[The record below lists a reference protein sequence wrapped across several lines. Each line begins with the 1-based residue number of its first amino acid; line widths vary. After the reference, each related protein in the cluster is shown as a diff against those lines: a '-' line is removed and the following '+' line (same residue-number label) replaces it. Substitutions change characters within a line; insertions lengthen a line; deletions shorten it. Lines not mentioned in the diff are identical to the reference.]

1 MGEDEYQKENPNIIS
16 EESDEEVEE
25 EYDMKTEDDT
35 DEKDV
40 IVVKPS
46 NNEDYKE
53 ITSATSVGIIKKILP
68 VRNITCTHISSE
80 YRDRQ
85 EY

>member
-25 EYDMKTEDDT
+25 EYDMTTEDDT
-35 DEKDV
+35 NEKDV
-40 IVVKPS
+40 IVFKPS

-53 ITSATSVGIIKKILP
+53 ITSATRVGIIKKIPP

-80 YRDRQ
+80 YRYRQ

>member
-25 EYDMKTEDDT
+25 EYDMTTEDDT

-46 NNEDYKE
+46 NN
-53 ITSATSVGIIKKILP
+53 
-68 VRNITCTHISSE
+68 
-80 YRDRQ
+80 
-85 EY
+85 